1 MLWMAGS
8 SPALERQGVGAVQ
21 TERYNRHRHAC
32 ASEMTVTFLE
42 YIALMGRDFWYFITV
57 AVLGLTPVL
66 LVILLLF

>member
-8 SPALERQGVGAVQ
+8 LPALERQGVGAVQ

-32 ASEMTVTFLE
+32 ASKMTVKFLQ
-42 YIALMGRDFWYFITV
+42 YIALMGNDFRCFITV